1 MKNEN
6 HIIGVFFQ
14 TGKPGKVLSPQPNND
29 LKLMQG
35 LSMASLKHHVALQ
48 VVAVVGKR
56 KLRWQREFWQSEMGL
71 GFFRLLRVGWGPD
84 QVFIIIFL
92 SQPLAVIMAAGI
104 IFVGAYCGR
113 SNYYRRHYCQNY
125 LNLTKDETD

>member
-6 HIIGVFFQ
+6 HILGVFNFF
-14 TGKPGKVLSPQPNND
+14 KLENLENPKVLSRQPNND

-56 KLRWQREFWQSEMGL
+56 KLRWQPEFWQSEIRDGL
-71 GFFRLLRVGWGPD
+71 GL
-84 QVFIIIFL
+84 
-92 SQPLAVIMAAGI
+92 
-104 IFVGAYCGR
+104 Y
-113 SNYYRRHYCQNY
+113 
-125 LNLTKDETD
+125 